1 MSMLLEW
8 AVLRRTLPLGS
19 DPKSAA
25 PRGGAPG
32 RGGPVGSA
40 SRTGRRRAPVR
51 GYDDVDDLSAPAGAP
66 EGEPG
71 TAAPSGV
78 RGRRSV
84 GWVRVVPAGE
94 VRRPPSRAGVPRPYG
109 RARVRPCAPS
119 RVVPE
124 RVVPRGRLLAAVAAV
139 VFLGVVGLGLTVDA
153 LAGAGEAP
161 VPSGTEVVSVGAGE
175 SLWDVA
181 ERAVPEVE
189 PSAVVARIQELND
202 LAGGEVAAGTP
213 LVVPAS
219 R

>member
-1 MSMLLEW
+1 M
-8 AVLRRTLPLGS
+8 
-19 DPKSAA
+19 
-25 PRGGAPG
+25 
-32 RGGPVGSA
+32 
-40 SRTGRRRAPVR
+40 
-51 GYDDVDDLSAPAGAP
+51 
-66 EGEPG
+66 
-71 TAAPSGV
+71 
-78 RGRRSV
+78 
-84 GWVRVVPAGE
+84 
-94 VRRPPSRAGVPRPYG
+94 
-109 RARVRPCAPS
+109 
-119 RVVPE
+119 
-124 RVVPRGRLLAAVAAV
+124 LAAVAAV